1 MWYLLGDVGSI
12 NARCWTS
19 LWKELGVVGLL
30 LQRRQMREE
39 SLPSVG
45 VSMVFFFFFLESS
58 GSQWGVST
66 PMWTMYIEL
75 VRKLRKIL
83 LVQRRNKQFN

>member
-39 SLPSVG
+39 SLQSVG
-45 VSMVFFFFFLESS
+45 VSMVFFFFFWNLVEVS
-58 GSQWGVST
+58 G
-66 PMWTMYIEL
+66 EF
-75 VRKLRKIL
+75 LRPCGL
-83 LVQRRNKQFN
+83 CT